1 MRNSNNIFWI
11 LGGLPKKRD
20 KINLKDFK
28 SNIVKIYLI
37 GKNIKYFKK
46 QIGNKVDYY
55 PSKNLKKSLIQIM
68 KDVKIFKKKNNTI
81 LLSPSSA
88 SYDQFL
94 NFEKEVKSLKDYVK
108 FMQENIFKSVFKNY
122 WRNIDKNIFFS
133 FIVLFF

>member
-1 MRNSNNIFWI
+1 MKPTEE
-11 LGGLPKKRD
+11 LL
-20 KINLKDFK
+20 KIVFEQIYKPETDYLKLIEDSFDADYQQQVDGKTLNLDDFK

-94 NFEKEVKSLKDYVK
+94 NFEKRGE
-108 FMQENIFKSVFKNY
+108 EFKRLCKIY
-122 WRNIDKNIFFS
+122 ARKYI
-133 FIVLFF
+133 